1 MNRNLPIRSLCPD
14 MTTKTGDQALIKRIN
29 TAIVL
34 EYILRGSPLSRAQ
47 ISEQSGLN
55 KATVSSLVQD
65 LIDGALVQ
73 EIGTGQSSGGRKPV
87 LLEFVASSGYAV
99 GIDLGVNYIR
109 GVLTDLRGNVVAE
122 RTSALRLT
130 EPNAAVDQ
138 LCGCIEH
145 LMTEAP
151 SSPYGIVGIGVGV
164 PGLVDD
170 NGTILFAP
178 NLQWRDIPLQRLL
191 TEKFSLPITIDNEAN
206 MGALGEQ
213 KYGVGRSINNLIYVS
228 VGIGIGTGLI
238 LHKSLYKG
246 ASGFSGEMGHLSVEA
261 HGKSCTCGN
270 RGCWEM
276 YASEQALL
284 EQAAPL
290 GFEDLESLLVAASSG
305 RQDVLELFSNIGEY
319 LGVGI
324 ANIVNVFNPDAV
336 VIGNRMSQA
345 RPWLE
350 NALRQTVVQRALGFH
365 LRKVQLLFAELGER
379 SSMMGAA
386 EMAIAG
392 FFARV
397 KAT

>member
-1 MNRNLPIRSLCPD
+1 
-14 MTTKTGDQALIKRIN
+14 MTTPTGDQALIKRIN

-34 EYILRGSPLSRAQ
+34 EFILQGSPLSRAQ

-65 LIDGALVQ
+65 LIDGSLVK

-87 LLEFVASSGYAV
+87 MLEFIATSGYAI

-109 GVLTDLRGNVVAE
+109 GVLTDLRGGIVVE
-122 RTSALRLT
+122 RTSSLRNT
-130 EPNAAVDQ
+130 EVGVAIEQ
-138 LCGCIEH
+138 LCGCV
-145 LMTEAP
+145 EALIAESP
-151 SSPYGIVGIGVGV
+151 SSPFGIVGIGVGV
-164 PGLVDD
+164 PGLVDES
-170 NGTILFAP
+170 GAILFAP
-178 NLQWRDIPLQRLL
+178 NLKWRDVPLQRLL
-191 TEKFSLPITIDNEAN
+191 AERFSLPVTIDNEAN

-213 KYGVGRSINNLIYVS
+213 KYGAGRHINNLIYVS

-238 LHKSLYKG
+238 LHKALYKG

-261 HGKSCTCGN
+261 HGKICSCGN

-284 EQAAPL
+284 DQAADL
-290 GFEDLESLLVAASSG
+290 GFGDLESLLAAATAG
-305 RQDVLELFSNIGEY
+305 REDVLKLFASIGEY
-319 LGVGI
+319 LGIGI
-324 ANIVNVFNPDAV
+324 ANIVNVFNPNAV

-350 NALRQTVVQRALGFH
+350 DVLRQTVEQRALGFH
-365 LRKVQLLFAELGER
+365 LRNVQLLFAELGER

-386 EMAIAG
+386 EMAITG
-392 FFARV
+392 FFTRV
-397 KAT
+397 KSV

>member
-1 MNRNLPIRSLCPD
+1 
-14 MTTKTGDQALIKRIN
+14 MTTPTGDQALIKRIN

-65 LIDGALVQ
+65 LIDGSLVK

-87 LLEFVASSGYAV
+87 MLEFIATSGYAI

-109 GVLTDLRGNVVAE
+109 GVLTDLRGGIVAE
-122 RTSALRLT
+122 RTSSLHYP
-130 EPNAAVDQ
+130 EPEVAVEQ
-138 LCGCIEH
+138 LCGCIEE
-145 LMTEAP
+145 LMAEAP
-151 SSPYGIVGIGVGV
+151 ASPYGIVGIGVGV
-164 PGLVDD
+164 PGLVDES
-170 NGTILFAP
+170 GVILFAP
-178 NLQWRDIPLQRLL
+178 NLKWRDVPLQRQLA
-191 TEKFSLPITIDNEAN
+191 ERFGLPVTIDNEAN

-213 KYGVGRSINNLIYVS
+213 KYGAGRSINNLIYVS

-238 LHKSLYKG
+238 LHKILYKG

-261 HGKSCTCGN
+261 HGKNCTCGN

-284 EQAAPL
+284 EQASGL
-290 GFEDLESLLVAASSG
+290 GFDSLESLLAAAAAG
-305 RQDVLELFSNIGEY
+305 REDVLELFTGIGEY
-319 LGVGI
+319 LGIGI

-350 NALRQTVVQRALGFH
+350 SVLRQTVVQRALGFH

-392 FFARV
+392 FFTRV
-397 KAT
+397 KSV

>member
-1 MNRNLPIRSLCPD
+1 
-14 MTTKTGDQALIKRIN
+14 MTTPTGDQALIKRIN

-34 EYILRGSPLSRAQ
+34 EYILRGAPLSRAQ
-47 ISEQSGLN
+47 ISERSGLN

-65 LIDGALVQ
+65 LIDGSLVK

-87 LLEFVASSGYAV
+87 MLEFIATSGYAI

-109 GVLTDLRGNVVAE
+109 GALTDLRGAIVAE
-122 RTSALRLT
+122 RTSSLHFP
-130 EPNAAVDQ
+130 EPSAAIGQ
-138 LCGCIEH
+138 LCDCIAE
-145 LMTEAP
+145 LVADAP
-151 SSPYGIVGIGVGV
+151 ASPYGIVGIGIGV

-170 NGTILFAP
+170 SGTILFAP
-178 NLQWRDIPLQRLL
+178 NLKWRDVPLQRLL
-191 TEKFSLPITIDNEAN
+191 TDRFSLPVTIDNEAN

-213 KYGVGRSINNLIYVS
+213 KYGAGRSINNLIYVS

-284 EQAAPL
+284 EQAGEL
-290 GFEDLESLLVAASSG
+290 GFGDLESLLAAAAEG
-305 RQDVLELFSNIGEY
+305 REDVLELFAGIGEY
-319 LGVGI
+319 LGIGI

-350 NALRQTVVQRALGFH
+350 GVLRQTVVQRALGFH

-392 FFARV
+392 FFTRV
-397 KAT
+397 KSV

>member
-1 MNRNLPIRSLCPD
+1 
-14 MTTKTGDQALIKRIN
+14 MTTPTGDQALIKRIN

-34 EYILRGSPLSRAQ
+34 EFILRGAPLSRAQ

-65 LIDGALVQ
+65 LIDGSLVR
-73 EIGTGQSSGGRKPV
+73 EIGTGKSSGGRKPV
-87 LLEFVASSGYAV
+87 MLEFIALSGFAI

-109 GVLTDLRGNVVAE
+109 GVLTDLRGNIVAE
-122 RTSALRLT
+122 RTSSLR
-130 EPNAAVDQ
+130 EIVPEAAIDQ
-138 LCGCIEH
+138 LCACIET
-145 LMTEAP
+145 LIAEAP
-151 SSPYGIVGIGVGV
+151 ESPYGIVGIGVGV

-170 NGTILFAP
+170 NGIILFAP
-178 NLQWRDIPLQRLL
+178 NLKWRDVPLQRLL
-191 TEKFSLPITIDNEAN
+191 TERFSLPVTIDNEAN

-213 KYGVGRSINNLIYVS
+213 KFGAGRSISNLIYVS

-238 LHKSLYKG
+238 LHKTLYKG

-284 EQAAPL
+284 EQASSL
-290 GFEDLESLLVAASSG
+290 GFEDLEGLLTAAAEG
-305 RQDVLELFSNIGEY
+305 RQDVLALFSGIGEY
-319 LGVGI
+319 LGIGI

-336 VIGNRMSQA
+336 IIGNRMSQA

-350 NALRQTVVQRALGFH
+350 NALRQTVTQRALGFH
-365 LRKVQLLFAELGER
+365 LRKVQILFADLGER
-379 SSMMGAA
+379 SSMLGAA
-386 EMAIAG
+386 EMAISG
-392 FFARV
+392 FFSRV